1 MINIIAWYLIIAL
14 NISRVMTIRF
24 IFSVIILIKIQKFE
38 KKEED
43 VLCISW
49 LVTTVFF
56 FFSLWAWDLKQ
67 WPFKNVSILYCTP
80 CELMTTGNLG
90 TMSVIFFYQKN
101 YVCIIGFCLRSIHR
115 TFLWIKIGSGWV
127 GFIVTRNPT
136 R

>member
-1 MINIIAWYLIIAL
+1 MKNKKKKKKKIFIYNIIVINIIAWYLIIAL

-67 WPFKNVSILYCTP
+67 
-80 CELMTTGNLG
+80 
-90 TMSVIFFYQKN
+90 
-101 YVCIIGFCLRSIHR
+101 
-115 TFLWIKIGSGWV
+115 
-127 GFIVTRNPT
+127 
-136 R
+136 